1 MAQYLDKAG
10 LTTLWTKIKN
20 TFALKKHTHK
30 KSEITDL
37 TIPTVNNPTITINQ
51 GGVKKGSFSLNQ
63 SGAATIDLTD
73 DNTTYSVA
81 TQSADGLMSAADKK
95 KLEGIA
101 DGANKITVDSA
112 LSSTSTNP
120 VQNKVINSALD
131 NKQPKG
137 NYVTTDTAQ
146 TITGD
151 KTFNTIRTNSNI
163 IVDDTNNDTHT
174 YYQDKKILYI
184 SYDSDG
190 DIVEDYT
197 YTLPNKTGVL
207 ATTDDLNNIT
217 VDSSLSPT
225 STNPVQNKVIKSALD
240 GKQAKGDYA
249 TNDTLKSYVTGTTF
263 INYTTYIEGE
273 VNKKAN
279 ASHDHDISDINGL
292 QSALDGKSNTG
303 HGHTI
308 SNITNLQSTIES
320 IYSDMGLQDEAIAGK
335 SDVGHTHK
343 KSDITDLS
351 IPTVNNPTI
360 TINQG
365 GTKKGSFTLNQSGA
379 TTIDLTDNNTT
390 YTAGAGLD
398 LSNGVFSVKTGYT
411 TNGKNYKVTTDN
423 SGNLYVSVPWN
434 NDTWRPVVDNLTTTD
449 ATKSL
454 SANQG
459 KVLKDL
465 VDGKLNDYGSDT
477 SRPGGTS
484 FTFPSGSN
492 PVQMRSGNK
501 NAGQDIGI
509 FRLTDDNA
517 FICNSSDNG
526 YAFAVF
532 DTDKTADFSTAS
544 NAAFAV
550 LSEHAGVSVKGG
562 LSVDGKAVSL
572 DGHTHS
578 KSEVGLGNVDNTAD
592 ANKNVNYATSA
603 GDADTLDGHHASSFA
618 RIAADNN
625 LMYHTDEFTFA
636 SSGFSG
642 AIWLNYR
649 TAGGTNG
656 NITEYKLGN
665 GAGGQLGTIIHSGNI
680 GSQSVNYANSAGSA
694 NSVAW
699 GNVSGRPTSLPA
711 SNISMS
717 SDGTTLTITYS

>member
-20 TFALKKHTHK
+20 TFALKSHTHT
-30 KSEITDL
+30 KSQIKDFP

-73 DNTTYSVA
+73 NDTTYSTA
-81 TQSADGLMSAADKK
+81 TQSANGLMSSSDKK
-95 KLEGIA
+95 KLDGIA
-101 DGANKITVDSA
+101 EGANKITVDSA

-120 VQNKVINSALD
+120 VQNKVI
-131 NKQPKG
+131 
-137 NYVTTDTAQ
+137 
-146 TITGD
+146 
-151 KTFNTIRTNSNI
+151 
-163 IVDDTNNDTHT
+163 
-174 YYQDKKILYI
+174 
-184 SYDSDG
+184 
-190 DIVEDYT
+190 
-197 YTLPNKTGVL
+197 
-207 ATTDDLNNIT
+207 
-217 VDSSLSPT
+217 
-225 STNPVQNKVIKSALD
+225 KSALD
-240 GKQAKGDYA
+240 GKAGSSHSHSSLTNSSGRVFNVPTGGSGGEQKTLVITDDLNAYQPAGNYA
-249 TNDTLKSYVTGTTF
+249 SSTHK
-263 INYTTYIEGE
+263 
-273 VNKKAN
+273 
-279 ASHDHDISDINGL
+279 HPISDIN
-292 QSALDGKSNTG
+292 
-303 HGHTI
+303 
-308 SNITNLQSTIES
+308 NLQSTIDG

-335 SDVGHTHK
+335 ADSVHTHK
-343 KSDITDLS
+343 KSEITDLT

-465 VDGKLNDYGSDT
+465 VDSKLNDYGSDT

-550 LSEHAGVSVKGG
+550 LSDHAGVSVKGG

-578 KSEVGLGNVDNTAD
+578 YLPLSGGTINAGGSKAPLILKGGVSNWNEGLRIIPTNNWATILLAGTD
-592 ANKNVNYATSA
+592 ANENTGTSA
-603 GDADTLDGHHASSFA
+603 KSWSIHNYDGSFYISKNGSDTASVKLSNTDGTW
-618 RIAADNN
+618 RVNDN
-625 LMYHTDEFTFA
+625 
-636 SSGFSG
+636 
-642 AIWLNYR
+642 
-649 TAGGTNG
+649 
-656 NITEYKLGN
+656 
-665 GAGGQLGTIIHSGNI
+665 TIIHSGNI
-680 GSQSVNYANSAGSA
+680 GSQNVNYANSAGSA
-694 NSVAW
+694 
-699 GNVSGRPTSLPA
+699 RA